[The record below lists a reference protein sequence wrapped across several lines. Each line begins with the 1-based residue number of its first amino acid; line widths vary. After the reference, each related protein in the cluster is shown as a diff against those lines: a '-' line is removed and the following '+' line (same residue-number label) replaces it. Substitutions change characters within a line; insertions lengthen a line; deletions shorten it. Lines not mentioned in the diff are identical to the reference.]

1 MAEQPKKQI
10 LLLDDDEDMRALL
23 PALLGN
29 EYAVTAVTD
38 WTEVNQHIFR
48 SDFDLVLLDVDLP
61 VLSGDKIAEV
71 LSRTARKPVKI
82 VLFSAMDEVELAARA
97 RTAGA
102 AGYLRKQLDK
112 QSLRRRV
119 RELID
124 GTL

>member
-10 LLLDDDEDMRALL
+10 LLLDDDEDLRALL
-23 PALLGN
+23 PALLGK
-29 EYAVTAVTD
+29 EYAVTAVGD

-82 VLFSAMDEVELAARA
+82 VLFSAMDEIELAARA
-97 RTAGA
+97 RAAGA
-102 AGYLRKQLDK
+102 VGYLRKQLDK
-112 QSLRRRV
+112 ESLRRRV

-124 GTL
+124 SKP